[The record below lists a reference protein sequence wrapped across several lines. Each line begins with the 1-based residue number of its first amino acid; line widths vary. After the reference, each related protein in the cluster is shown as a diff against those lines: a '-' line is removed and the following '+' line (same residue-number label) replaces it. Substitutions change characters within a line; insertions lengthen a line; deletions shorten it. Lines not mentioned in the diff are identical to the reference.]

1 MKAAIRYTI
10 IALIAAAIAVIL
22 GKAGVTHTDEKEIR
36 WIPFILMILL
46 LMQGGK
52 WLDIYLRKQIGK

>member
-1 MKAAIRYTI
+1 MKAAVRYAI

-36 WIPFILMILL
+36 WMPFILMILL
-46 LMQGGK
+46 LMQNILLYVPQPK
-52 WLDIYLRKQIGK
+52 RSL